1 MTTPIWFNFKFKLD
15 KKSDLKILKLIY
27 NIIFNKNIK

>member
-1 MTTPIWFNFKFKLD
+1 MTTSISFNFKFELD
-15 KKSDLKILKLIY
+15 KKSDLKILRLIY